1 LYAVSLRPIM
11 PGMAEP
17 PRFFCPALTDDRV
30 DLSSEEAHHART
42 VLRLRAGDEVLVF
55 DGQGTEALARLDQ
68 VSRERVSLTLGERVR
83 VPYEHPIRL
92 TLAVAMP
99 RAQRQHVLFE
109 KCSEIGVE
117 AVWPVEYERSVVR
130 PGSGTQAKGQ
140 RTALEA
146 AKQARR
152 AWVPSVEKS
161 QSFAATLGRAG
172 SFDRAAVLTPVP
184 EAVPLVRL
192 LASGRAGER
201 LLVWIG
207 PEGGLTAEELASARQ
222 AGAQMASLGPT
233 ILRIETAAIVTA
245 SLAAATGWGDLRGRT
260 SES

>member
-1 LYAVSLRPIM
+1 M

-17 PRFFCPALTDDRV
+17 PRFFCPALTDDHV

-42 VLRLRAGDEVLVF
+42 VLRLGAGDEILVF
-55 DGQGTEALARLDQ
+55 DGQGTEARGRLDH

-83 VPYEHPIRL
+83 VPYEHRIRL

-117 AVWPVEYERSVVR
+117 AVWPVDFERSVVR
-130 PGSGTQAKGQ
+130 PGSGVQAKGQ

-152 AWVPSVEKS
+152 AWVPRVQGP
-161 QSFAATLGRAG
+161 QSFAATLGRG
-172 SFDRAAVLTPVP
+172 SSFERAVVLTPLP
-184 EAVPLVRL
+184 QAVPLVRL
-192 LASGRAGER
+192 LAESRGGDR

-207 PEGGLTAEELASARQ
+207 PEGGLTDAELASARQ
-222 AGAQMASLGPT
+222 VGAQIASLGPT
-233 ILRIETAAIVTA
+233 TLRIETAAIVTA
-245 SLAAATGWGDLRGRT
+245 ALVAAMDSGDLREGT
-260 SES
+260 PEE

>member
-1 LYAVSLRPIM
+1 M

-17 PRFFCPALTDDRV
+17 PRFFCDTLTDDHV
-30 DLSSEEAHHART
+30 DLPSEEAHHART

-55 DGQGTEALARLDQ
+55 DGRGTEARARLDR
-68 VSRERVSLTLGERVR
+68 VSRDRVCLTLGERVH
-83 VPYEHPIRL
+83 VPYEHPIRV

-99 RAQRQHVLFE
+99 RAQRQHILFE

-117 AVWPVEYERSVVR
+117 AVWPVDFERSVVR
-130 PGSGTQAKGQ
+130 PGSSVQAKGQ

-152 AWVPSVEKS
+152 AWVPCVEGY
-161 QSFAATLGRAG
+161 QSFAATLGRAR
-172 SFDRAAVLTPVP
+172 SFDRAVVLTPVP
-184 EAVPLVRL
+184 EALPLVRI
-192 LASGRAGER
+192 LASGRVGER

-207 PEGGLTAEELASARQ
+207 PEGGLTDEETASARQ
-222 AGAQMASLGPT
+222 AGAQVASLGPT

-245 SLAAATGWGDLRGRT
+245 ALVAATDPGEPCGRT
-260 SES
+260 SEA